1 MKMKQLIVLIASA
14 LLAVQFLSAQKAP
27 EPFKAGDR
35 VVFVGNSITEGGHYH
50 SYIWLYYMTRF
61 PDQRMQMYSAGIG
74 GDASWDMLKRLEE
87 DAYAKKPTVLTLTF
101 GMNDSGYYEYFRD
114 DAAQFVEKQLQR
126 VDTTF
131 QAMQKIMKGHPET
144 EVVLIGGSPYDET
157 WKNADNKPFPNKNET
172 IRKIIGMQID
182 AAKKNNWA
190 FVDFHNPIL
199 QINAE
204 QQAKNP
210 EFTLMQGDRIHP
222 DNDGNMLMAYF
233 FLKSQGLAGKSVA
246 EICVNAPNK
255 RVETQNN
262 CYISNVENQN
272 GNLSFSYLA
281 KALPYPLDTVP
292 RGWGKKRSQSM
303 ASQYVP
309 LIQDINQEVLR
320 VKGLKGNYTLKID
333 GEEMATFPAGDLAK
347 GINMAEL
354 TQTPQYQQAV
364 KIMHLN
370 EERWEIEK
378 RFREYAWTEFA
389 ILKDKG
395 LLFADNHVAMDSI
408 RANLN
413 ANIFLQGHI
422 DNFTK
427 AMHPE
432 IREAWNKEMEVLVN
446 MIYSI
451 AQPKIRRIELIQM

>member
-1 MKMKQLIVLIASA
+1 MKMKQLLVLIASA
-14 LLAVQFLSAQKAP
+14 LLAVQSLSAQKAP

-233 FLKSQGLAGKSVA
+233 FLK
-246 EICVNAPNK
+246 
-255 RVETQNN
+255 
-262 CYISNVENQN
+262 
-272 GNLSFSYLA
+272 
-281 KALPYPLDTVP
+281 
-292 RGWGKKRSQSM
+292 
-303 ASQYVP
+303 AS
-309 LIQDINQEVLR
+309 R
-320 VKGLKGNYTLKID
+320 
-333 GEEMATFPAGDLAK
+333 
-347 GINMAEL
+347 
-354 TQTPQYQQAV
+354 
-364 KIMHLN
+364 
-370 EERWEIEK
+370 
-378 RFREYAWTEFA
+378 
-389 ILKDKG
+389 
-395 LLFADNHVAMDSI
+395 
-408 RANLN
+408 
-413 ANIFLQGHI
+413 
-422 DNFTK
+422 
-427 AMHPE
+427 
-432 IREAWNKEMEVLVN
+432 
-446 MIYSI
+446 
-451 AQPKIRRIELIQM
+451 